1 MFRGIQRLLFFML
14 LPVMAYGQAAN
25 SFTQTNLV
33 SDGSVKA
40 QTTDSQ
46 LINPWGIAIGTQT
59 PFWIDDAGSGFSE
72 VYDSGGNKQ
81 FVVQIPAAGGL
92 AKTGSPTGIA
102 FNPSTTDFALPQG
115 SAALFIFDALDGTIS
130 AWNSASTNAV
140 KVVDNSASGA
150 AYTGL
155 AIDNN
160 GAANYVLAANFSAN
174 TIDVFDSKFAPAK
187 LSGNFIDTAIPKGFA
202 AFNVHVINNQVFVTY
217 AMQTPG
223 GGPPTAGAGA
233 GYVSVFDRNGKLLN
247 HAISGGNLN
256 APWGIALA
264 PTSFGTFGGDL
275 LIGNF
280 GDGTINAFDPT
291 SFAFQGQLKDAT
303 GNPIQNDRL
312 WEILFGQDGT
322 GDPNTLYFSAGVNNE
337 KGGLFG
343 AIAVAGPV
351 TAGDFSVGVSAP
363 TLTITQG
370 ATATVQLNVLSA
382 NGFNAPVT
390 FNVSGLPSGLTFQ
403 FSPASVTP
411 SAGMSA
417 NTQLTISAP
426 TYTAPGSGGYS
437 ISRSSSGNASK
448 IEAAA
453 ILPLGL
459 AALWPLLRRRRDIL
473 RSISIGG
480 GMLSLLLVSL
490 ALGGCSGS
498 KQGSTVTNPVPT
510 GTSTVTVTATS
521 GSLTHT
527 TTFSLTVQ

>member
-46 LINPWGIAIGTQT
+46 LINPWGVAIGTQT

-115 SAALFIFDALDGTIS
+115 SAALFIFDTLDGTIS

-140 KVVDNSASGA
+140 KVVDNSASGT

-160 GAANYVLAANFSAN
+160 GAANYVLAANFAAN
-174 TIDVFDSKFAPAK
+174 TIDVFDAMFAPAK
-187 LSGNFIDTAIPKGFA
+187 LSGNFIDAAIPQGYA
-202 AFNVHVINNQVFVTY
+202 AFNVHVINNQVFVMY

-223 GGPPTAGAGA
+223 GGPPTGGAGA
-233 GYVSVFDRNGKLLN
+233 GYVSVFDGNGKLLK

-264 PTSFGTFGGDL
+264 PASFGSFGGDL
-275 LIGNF
+275 LVGNF

-312 WEILFGQDGT
+312 WEIIFGQGTT

-343 AIAVAGPV
+343 AIAASGPV
-351 TAGDFSVGVSAP
+351 AAGDFSVAVSAP

-370 ATATVQLNVLSA
+370 ATATIQLNVLSS
-382 NGFNAPVT
+382 NGFSAPVT

-437 ISRSSSGNASK
+437 ISRSSCGNASK

-459 AALWPLLRRRRDIL
+459 AVFLPLLRRRRNIF

>member
-25 SFTQTNLV
+25 SFMQTNLV

-140 KVVDNSASGA
+140 KVVDNSASGT

-160 GAANYVLAANFSAN
+160 GAANYVLAANFAAN
-174 TIDVFDSKFAPAK
+174 TIDVFDAMFAPAK
-187 LSGNFIDTAIPKGFA
+187 LSGNFIDAAIPQGYA
-202 AFNVHVINNQVFVTY
+202 AFNVHVINNQVFVMY

-223 GGPPTAGAGA
+223 GGPPTGGAGA
-233 GYVSVFDRNGKLLN
+233 GYVSVFDGNGKLLN

-264 PTSFGTFGGDL
+264 PTSFGAFGGDL
-275 LIGNF
+275 LVGNF

-343 AIAVAGPV
+343 AIAPTGPV

-370 ATATVQLNVLSA
+370 ATATIQLNVLSA

-411 SAGMSA
+411 SAAMSA
-417 NTQLTISAP
+417 NTQLTISAS

-437 ISRSSSGNASK
+437 ISRSSNGNASK

-459 AALWPLLRRRRDIL
+459 AALWPLLRRRRNIF

-498 KQGSTVTNPVPT
+498 KQGSTVTNPVAA